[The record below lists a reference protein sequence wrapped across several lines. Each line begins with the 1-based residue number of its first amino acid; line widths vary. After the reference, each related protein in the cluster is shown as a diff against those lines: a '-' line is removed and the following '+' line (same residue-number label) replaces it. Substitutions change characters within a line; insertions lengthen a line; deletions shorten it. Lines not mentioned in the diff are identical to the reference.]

1 MTKKPALYIFIL
13 LLIGAAFPVLSLIE
27 APDGSVCFN
36 QCSGH
41 GDCIDYSCHC
51 HVGYLG
57 DDCSTTFARGDRI
70 VPILTAGHFN
80 VTRKN
85 ITQTVSKHKHLL
97 IGFSSYACHKCIQ
110 PEPEYEDIAK
120 RLTDMQIPF
129 ARANADE
136 MKSIAVEL
144 GATDLPAIVFL
155 NKMRPTVYRG
165 VHSSDAVIQYVTKM
179 IGPTVKKLKSVQDVE
194 DFFSSRRNKEFSVST
209 VMAVGFFSEHDDVEE
224 DDYEDFLEVAK
235 DLQVNEDIYFGV
247 VTNPSICKQFKEK
260 KLIDR
265 TPSILM
271 IGDSDDFHSIN
282 LDEFYGEKFGVKE
295 WLLKKS
301 IPLVGKIT
309 GANFGLYEKLNIPM
323 LLMFLD
329 LTDADHSSQPGKIV
343 GGRSGNIL
351 NEILIEELKNAAK
364 EHVDRIVFGYIDG
377 TLYTDQMRSLGLYGG
392 KERLPSLAFNTR
404 DGSQVPFP
412 EELAINSE
420 TILQFC
426 ADFLSG
432 KLRNIDDTKEM
443 AKKALQKAIP
453 LSSKNKA
460 VRKDKQAPPKVVQG
474 VSEQFGDGIRGDNA
488 VITVSSKNFDD
499 IVMNEEKD
507 VVLLLHT
514 KSCETC
520 SHFNVYY
527 KRMAERFQALQ
538 IPSLLVAQMDVTDD
552 APPAHLNMLV
562 GAFPLLLMVPAQA
575 KYPPWNYFS
584 GVGKVQPMMKWVQKH
599 SSIPFDLPN
608 LPHLTEKD
616 RIAYK
621 EQVRQREEA
630 LEQKRKDEKKAMEE
644 EERAKAEVLR
654 RQRKRER
661 EANKLQLQQEGLE
674 PVNVETNA
682 SPDANSY
689 PHPEGPPSN
698 KNVDAEDAYGDD
710 YEDIF
715 SDRNLEDHDEF

>member
-1 MTKKPALYIFIL
+1 M
-13 LLIGAAFPVLSLIE
+13 
-27 APDGSVCFN
+27 
-36 QCSGH
+36 
-41 GDCIDYSCHC
+41 
-51 HVGYLG
+51 
-57 DDCSTTFARGDRI
+57 

-85 ITQTVSKHKHLL
+85 ITQTISKHKQLL
-97 IGFSSYACHKCIQ
+97 IGFSSHACHKCIQ
-110 PEPEYEDIAK
+110 PEPEYEEIAK
-120 RLTDMQIPF
+120 RLKEEMKIPF

-144 GATDLPAIVFL
+144 GATDLPALVFM
-155 NKMRPTVYRG
+155 NKMRPSVYRG
-165 VHSSDAVIQYVTKM
+165 VHSADSVIQYVKKLT
-179 IGPTVKKLKSVQDVE
+179 GPPLKKLKNIQEVE
-194 DFFSSRRNKEFSVST
+194 DFFASRRNREFSVST
-209 VMAVGFFSEHDDVEE
+209 VMVVGFFSEHEDVEE
-224 DDYEDFLEVAK
+224 DDYEDFLEVSK
-235 DLQVNEDIYFGV
+235 ELQLNEDIYIAV
-247 VTNPSICKQFKEK
+247 VTSPSVCKHFKEKK

-271 IGDSDDFHSIN
+271 IGDSEEYHSIN
-282 LDEFYGEKFGVKE
+282 LDEFYGENFGVKE

-301 IPLVGKIT
+301 IPLAGKIT
-309 GANFGLYEKLNIPM
+309 GSNFGLYEKLNIPM

-329 LTDADHSSQPGKIV
+329 LTDADQSSQPGKIV
-343 GGRSGNIL
+343 GGRSGGIL
-351 NEILIEELKNAAK
+351 NEILIEELKIAAK

-460 VRKDKQAPPKVVQG
+460 MRKEKQAPPKVVQG
-474 VSEQFGDGIRGDNA
+474 VSEQFGDGIRGDQA
-488 VITVSSKNFDD
+488 VVTVTGKTFDE
-499 IVMNEEKD
+499 IVMNEDKD

-538 IPSLLVAQMDVTDD
+538 ISSLVIAQMDVTDD
-552 APPAHLNMLV
+552 APPAHLNMLI
-562 GAFPLLLMVPAQA
+562 GQFPLLLMVPAQA

-599 SSIPFDLPN
+599 ASIPFDLPN

-630 LEQKRKDEKKAMEE
+630 LEEKRKEEKKAMQE
-644 EERAKAEVLR
+644 EERAKAEALR
-654 RQRKRER
+654 RQKKRER
-661 EANKLQLQQEGLE
+661 EAAKEQQEKVQQLDDGNDKVLRSE
-674 PVNVETNA
+674 LAQETKLPSQSKSMKNT
-682 SPDANSY
+682 NSDN
-689 PHPEGPPSN
+689 HDDS
-698 KNVDAEDAYGDD
+698 YGDD
-710 YEDIF
+710 YEEIF
-715 SDRNLEDHDEF
+715 SSRGLEDHNEF